1 MSATAVAERLAQ
13 AGFSLPEAPRALGDY
28 VPATRAGAF
37 VFTSG
42 QLPLVDGVLV
52 AQGMV
57 GVDVDADTAARCAAA
72 ALLNAL
78 AAASTVCDLDD
89 VRSVVKLVGYVAS
102 APGFTS
108 QPLVLNSASGC
119 LISAFGDAGRHA
131 REAIGVISLPMN
143 APVEVSVVLELR

>member
-1 MSATAVAERLAQ
+1 MSATTVTERLAQ
-13 AGFSLPEAPRALGDY
+13 AGLSLPEAPKALGDY
-28 VPATRAGAF
+28 VPATRTGTL

-42 QLPLVDGVLV
+42 QLPLVDGVLL
-52 AQGMV
+52 AQGIV
-57 GVDVDADTAARCAAA
+57 GADVDTDTAAKCAAA
-72 ALLNAL
+72 AVLNAL

-89 VRSVVKLVGYVAS
+89 VLSVVKLVGYVAS

-108 QPLVLNSASGC
+108 QPLVLNAASGC

-131 REAIGVISLPMN
+131 REAIGVASLPMN